1 MDIGQEGGCL
11 QLYGGGGGCP
21 VPRDRY
27 LLADGWMDGD
37 TRKPIAQIHTK
48 HHNRDWKGQEIE
60 I

>member
-27 LLADGWMDGD
+27 LLADGWM
-37 TRKPIAQIHTK
+37 
-48 HHNRDWKGQEIE
+48 EIQGSPLHRSTPNTTTE
-60 I
+60 IGRAKR